1 MNRQIVWCTL
11 LLVSLLL
18 FWSCGKERK
27 DTYSSGE
34 TTVYVS
40 ESIQP
45 MIEQQVRDFQK
56 MYPNAIIHLKT
67 TTDRDAIVRL
77 INGETKLAI
86 VARDLNP
93 EEQLV
98 IRQNKLSVNQIRFGI
113 DAIAV
118 IVNEKN
124 LIDSLTTQQ
133 ITAMFRGKTSDW
145 RQIQKNLSGHIVHA
159 ITGANTATY
168 EFLNRTLL
176 NGQSPNCTIFP
187 CTTSTQVIRYIEEN
201 QDAIGY
207 VGLNWLTGT
216 TRQNEKILK
225 IGDATISYDS
235 VSNSRTLLPHQFY
248 IWKRVYPFTRD
259 LWALSTD
266 KDAGLPA
273 GFTVYLMSVPGQK
286 TVLNAGMVPGNT
298 RMPITLVPAGS
309 R

>member
-1 MNRQIVWCTL
+1 MNSYRMWWCVFIL
-11 LLVSLLL
+11 CSLLFL
-18 FWSCGKERK
+18 SCGHERK
-27 DTYSSGE
+27 ETYSSGE
-34 TTVYVS
+34 ATFYVS

-98 IRQNKLSVNQIRFGI
+98 VRQNKITVNHIRFGI

-118 IVNEKN
+118 IVNAN
-124 LIDSLTTQQ
+124 TAVDSLTTQQ
-133 ITAMFRGKTSDW
+133 ITAMLRGKTTDW
-145 RQIQKNLSGHIVHA
+145 RQVNRSLSGHIVHA
-159 ITGANTATY
+159 VTGVNTAAY
-168 EFLNRTLL
+168 ELLTRTLL
-176 NGQSPNCTIFP
+176 IGQAPNCTIVP
-187 CTTSTQVIRYIEEN
+187 CSTSTEVLRYVGQN
-201 QDAIGY
+201 QNTIGY
-207 VGLNWLTGT
+207 VGLNWLIGADHPD
-216 TRQNEKILK
+216 EKILK
-225 IGDATISYDS
+225 IGDATVSYDS

-248 IWKRVYPFTRD
+248 LWKRVYPFTRD
-259 LWALSTD
+259 LFALSTD

-286 TVLNAGMVPGNT
+286 AVLNAGMVPGNS